1 MASARVHLK
10 IYGRVQGVSFR
21 YYARRQAASLGL
33 VGWVR
38 NCPDGSVEAV
48 AEGEESS
55 VQDFVSWARSGPS
68 GAHVERLECD
78 TDVTPVEDHTFRI
91 IG

>member
-1 MASARVHLK
+1 MSDSRVHLK

-48 AEGEESS
+48 AEGEETA
-55 VQDFVSWARSGPS
+55 VQEFVSWAHSGPS

-78 TDVTPVEDHTFRI
+78 RGGPPVEEHTFRI